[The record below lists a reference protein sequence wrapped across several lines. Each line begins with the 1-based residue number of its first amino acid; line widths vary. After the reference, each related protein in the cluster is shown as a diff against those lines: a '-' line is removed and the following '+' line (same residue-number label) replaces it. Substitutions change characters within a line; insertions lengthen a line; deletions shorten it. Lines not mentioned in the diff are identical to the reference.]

1 MKFLFQILF
10 IVFFANANGQELQP
24 IKGILADGIRNNDD
38 TQISYVLKRCLS
50 LNLVLGNWMEE
61 KGGERMKKSVANFFN
76 QALFLQD
83 FIVKLENDIEKAKNI
98 KLSTKQEIEK
108 TLLLNVKLISP
119 LYVERL
125 SRNYAASGS
134 YFEKDAQLIE
144 EIEICSD
151 FQKYVDSLK

>member
-1 MKFLFQILF
+1 MKFLFQIIF
-10 IVFFANANGQELQP
+10 IVFFMKANAQDLQP
-24 IKGILADGIRNNDD
+24 IKGILENGIRNNDD

-61 KGGERMKKSVANFFN
+61 KGGDRMKKSVDNFFN
-76 QALFLQD
+76 QALFLQG
-83 FIVKLENDIEKAKNI
+83 FIVKLENDIEKARKI

-108 TLLLNVKLISP
+108 ALLLNVKVISP

-125 SRNYAASGS
+125 SKNYAASGS
-134 YFEKDAQLIE
+134 YFEKDTQLTE